1 MSTTTTSV
9 APTPTNDC
17 GVFLFQ
23 MPVEDAV
30 CAMAYSDDS
39 VGYMKTC
46 CKGADI
52 VSYYDDCGVYCAAVG
67 QSIEDLTDCL
77 YDEGAAYEGV
87 FCSGKKNA
95 TATGDGEP
103 LPSSTSRVIDGDDD
117 DSDDSNDDGGKDDG
131 KDDGDSSSDDSKD
144 DDDSSA
150 PRSGAGAATLA
161 VGTLL
166 LSAMLAAL

>member
-9 APTPTNDC
+9 APSSTADC

-30 CAMAYSDDS
+30 CAMAYNDDS
-39 VGYMKTC
+39 VDYMKAC

-77 YDEGAAYEGV
+77 YHEGPAYEGV
-87 FCSGKKNA
+87 FCSDEKNA
-95 TATGDGEP
+95 TATG
-103 LPSSTSRVIDGDDD
+103 R
-117 DSDDSNDDGGKDDG
+117 NRK
-131 KDDGDSSSDDSKD
+131 
-144 DDDSSA
+144 
-150 PRSGAGAATLA
+150 
-161 VGTLL
+161 
-166 LSAMLAAL
+166 